1 VYHHLRGTVLD
12 LNPTCVVIEAAGV
25 GYDVSIPLST
35 YDRLKGKSE
44 ACIYTHLYVRE
55 DELRLY
61 GFSTVA
67 ERELFRLLLS
77 VSGVGP
83 SIALA
88 GLCALSPAEVAAALS
103 SGDHAKLQR
112 IKGVGR
118 KLAERLGVELR
129 ERAQRLAMTLG
140 LPSGGDGGERHAG
153 AASGAPPARAPE
165 ALDAIAALVTLG
177 FDKKSAE
184 SRVDAACRKLEG
196 PDRSGKV
203 DVESLLKTCLQG
215 G

>member
-12 LNPTCVVIEAAGV
+12 LSPTCVVIEAGGV

-35 YDRLKGKSE
+35 FDRLKGKSE
-44 ACIYTHLYVRE
+44 ACVYTHLYVRE

-129 ERAQRLAMTLG
+129 ERAQRLAVALG
-140 LPSGGDGGERHAG
+140 LPSAGDGDRGRSVERAG
-153 AASGAPPARAPE
+153 SMPARTAE
-165 ALDAIAALVTLG
+165 ALDAIAALVSLG

-184 SRVDAACRKLEG
+184 SRVDAACRKLAG
-196 PDRSGKV
+196 PDGSGKA
-203 DVESLLKTCLQG
+203 DVESLLKLCLQG